1 MRLQKAI
8 QSVAS
13 VGVRVFFSAI
23 DVFFLISDFDTD
35 REQLLTLRSKLR
47 TVCLIGNTLLF
58 KMIQS

>member
-8 QSVAS
+8 QSVVS
-13 VGVRVFFSAI
+13 VGVRGFFQRLT
-23 DVFFLISDFDTD
+23 FFLISDFDTD

>member
-8 QSVAS
+8 QSVVS
-13 VGVRVFFSAI
+13 VGVRVFSAI

-35 REQLLTLRSKLR
+35 REQLLTLGSKIR

>member
-8 QSVAS
+8 QRVVS
-13 VGVRVFFSAI
+13 VGVRFF
-23 DVFFLISDFDTD
+23 FQRLTYFLISDFDTD

>member
-8 QSVAS
+8 QSVVSA
-13 VGVRVFFSAI
+13 GVRFFFQRLTF
-23 DVFFLISDFDTD
+23 FFLISDFDTD
-35 REQLLTLRSKLR
+35 RDQLLTLRSKLR